1 MNYHSFDGLF
11 FRNYMYVD
19 LNVDSGYAA
28 DSLFYKRKIPV
39 KFKDEMV
46 REGDK
51 YRVIFCRI
59 PKKFRQAFEE
69 AMEELKTKMCLLG
82 YNDYEEYCESLMKEL
97 EEDETEESP

>member
-1 MNYHSFDGLF
+1 MNYYSFGGRF
-11 FRNYMYVD
+11 SQRYMYVD

-51 YRVIFCRI
+51 YRVIFCSI
-59 PKKFRQAFEE
+59 PKKFNRAFEE
-69 AMEELKTKMCLLG
+69 ALEELKTKMCLLG
-82 YNDYEEYCESLMKEL
+82 HNDYEDYCESLMKEL
-97 EEDETEESP
+97 EDADRKKP